1 MQINF
6 NEFIDE
12 DDLNSQVDKSQLEPE
27 NNSK

>member
-12 DDLNSQVDKSQLEPE
+12 DDLNSQVNKSQLEPE